1 MRRTLTALCVA
12 IAPLATMAQD
22 TPFLKYDIAS
32 PEMEQVFLDH
42 VEGFQRKL
50 ITNFGDQY
58 VGQVDKK
65 GNFYGYGR
73 YVKSDGSQV
82 FGKFR
87 NGELISGIT
96 LGKESAL
103 VGGVRFYSSYS
114 LSSGQLEFV
123 YKASQRI
130 LFDTKALGDYRFVS
144 MRYSNGDQYI
154 GETYQGKRHGL
165 GLYFYRN
172 GDVWFGEYDNNVR
185 RGFGALFEQ
194 DNSLTIGQWEGE
206 DIRRVVYVKRGK

>member
-1 MRRTLTALCVA
+1 M
-12 IAPLATMAQD
+12 
-22 TPFLKYDIAS
+22 
-32 PEMEQVFLDH
+32 
-42 VEGFQRKL
+42 
-50 ITNFGDQY
+50 
-58 VGQVDKK
+58 
-65 GNFYGYGR
+65 
-73 YVKSDGSQV
+73 
-82 FGKFR
+82 
-87 NGELISGIT
+87 
-96 LGKESAL
+96 
-103 VGGVRFYSSYS
+103 
-114 LSSGQLEFV
+114 